1 MVVTRAGFAGGGMR
15 HGYTIIYAA
24 FPCPLR
30 PPMRR
35 SRGRRAGSF
44 PAMKLLAIY
53 IVLVVAGEAIAYAV
67 GRTVETWSQSASL
80 PAFLTCFFLVLW
92 GAWRIATNVA

>member
-1 MVVTRAGFAGGGMR
+1 
-15 HGYTIIYAA
+15 
-24 FPCPLR
+24 
-30 PPMRR
+30 
-35 SRGRRAGSF
+35 
-44 PAMKLLAIY
+44 MKLLAIY